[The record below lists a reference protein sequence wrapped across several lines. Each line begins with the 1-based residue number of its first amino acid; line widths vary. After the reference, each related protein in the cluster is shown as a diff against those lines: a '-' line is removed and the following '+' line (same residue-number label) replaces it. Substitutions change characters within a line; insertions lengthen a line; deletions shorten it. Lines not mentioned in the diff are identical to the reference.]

1 MGRWVWICFVFQA
14 CVAKYAQIQQ
24 VSVAKFARGSTEEKA
39 EQVQKLRTAFET
51 KGMVVLVD
59 VGFPEGLIEKTM
71 SKSREFFELPLHL
84 KEKHGEPSGYPP
96 RSYGAVTVPTGKFY
110 KTQQKDDPGNI
121 LNEWLL
127 VKNTTV
133 PIDWKDPYY
142 SSDEGQEFYS
152 SISKHPEQQQWP
164 AEVPGLQEVTGAFYR
179 EMEKLATTMQ
189 ELFALALGISKDF
202 FSSRSQRAPIW
213 PVTIAHYPPQEVAPA
228 EDKERIQPHW
238 DRTLFSLI
246 TTSDA
251 GDEDSEGGLQI
262 LVDKETGDGV
272 DGRAEMEGRSTEWQ
286 KVRRPPGG
294 FIINVGEI
302 MSRWSN
308 GRLKHVVHRVPNPK
322 PGHPDLGRISL
333 MAFVVP
339 DYDAVVECIHC
350 KEDGSTPIYEK
361 TWVGEMMNW
370 GSRLPIYNQT
380 KMEMMRMA
388 QGLYSTKGDQVK
400 LGDPTDV
407 KSLEKQLT
415 KKAIPVLDIAA
426 LQNGT
431 QEEQKV
437 AARRLSEA
445 FERTGFA
452 VVTGHPVPPEHM
464 RNLRIKAYQFFR
476 SPLEEKKKFDKGKG
490 YGFGGYNNQRES
502 GAQLLGDFSRPVD
515 MVESLHA
522 GLAGLRAGV
531 EGIQLR
537 GTDEGAKDGHCSIK
551 DISGCEMEESTPPVL
566 SRSAASFLHA
576 IEGLAKL
583 VAKAL
588 QLSLNVTNEELD
600 LVIDP
605 VNAGLRLAYYPSKK
619 EGPKDGQ
626 MGYGQ
631 HVDSGGVTM
640 ISLDPANPHGLQVD
654 ISGVGTNGK
663 DQERLW
669 ADVPFI
675 PDSFVLNVGA
685 LLSRWTGNKWKASV
699 HRVLFNEKSH
709 ERLSII
715 TGALSPKIDGPAFAG
730 FQQLATYP
738 PVKAEDYLGT
748 RVALHRAEYAEERG
762 LKGDAI
768 EKESEQIRQLNI

>member
-566 SRSAASFLHA
+566 SRFLPKCSVGVGSLIPPCHRGPCEARGQGSAALAQRHQRGVGLGHRSRECRPPTGLLSLQEGGAKRWPDGLRPTCGFWRCHHDQLGPSQSTWFAGGHQRCWDQRKGPGAPLGGCALHPGLLRA
-576 IEGLAKL
+576 QCGCAALPLDREQVEGLSASRFIQREESRASLHHHRGL
-583 VAKAL
+583 VA
-588 QLSLNVTNEELD
+588 QD
-600 LVIDP
+600 
-605 VNAGLRLAYYPSKK
+605 
-619 EGPKDGQ
+619 
-626 MGYGQ
+626 
-631 HVDSGGVTM
+631 
-640 ISLDPANPHGLQVD
+640 
-654 ISGVGTNGK
+654 
-663 DQERLW
+663 
-669 ADVPFI
+669 
-675 PDSFVLNVGA
+675 
-685 LLSRWTGNKWKASV
+685 
-699 HRVLFNEKSH
+699 
-709 ERLSII
+709 
-715 TGALSPKIDGPAFAG
+715 
-730 FQQLATYP
+730 
-738 PVKAEDYLGT
+738 
-748 RVALHRAEYAEERG
+748 
-762 LKGDAI
+762 
-768 EKESEQIRQLNI
+768 